1 VNLERVRLVEDRG
14 KEKGALLS
22 SDVLTRHRDTL
33 FRLQNAL
40 GFRGGRLSGP
50 AQTSDRHQWKAVRA
64 AAAERSA
71 CSRPATPRGR

>member
-33 FRLQNAL
+33 FRLQ
-40 GFRGGRLSGP
+40 
-50 AQTSDRHQWKAVRA
+50 T
-64 AAAERSA
+64 RSA
-71 CSRPATPRGR
+71 SEVDA